1 VIPSPSPGRA
11 LLTLRGPVGVCAA
24 ITPWNFPSAMI
35 TRKVAPALAA
45 GCTIVVKPAPATP
58 LSALALAELADRAG
72 IPGGVLNVVC
82 GPAEEIGT
90 ELVESPVVR
99 KLSFTGSTAVGRLL
113 MAKAAGTVKR
123 VSLELGGN
131 APLIVFDDADLD
143 AAVEGAMASK
153 FRNAGQTC
161 VCANRILVQ
170 NGVHDEFVAR
180 FAEAAAALR
189 VGRGVDEGVEQGP
202 LIDANALRI
211 AQEETFGPVAPVFA
225 FATEEEAIALANR
238 TESGLAAYLFTRDV
252 GRLWRVGQRLE
263 FGVIGANTGLVSYE
277 GAPFGGVKQSGLG
290 REGSRHGLDDYLEIK
305 YLCLDGLAA

>member
-1 VIPSPSPGRA
+1 MACTTSSSPASPR
-11 LLTLRGPVGVCAA
+11 RSPRCA
-24 ITPWNFPSAMI
+24 SA
-35 TRKVAPALAA
+35 
-45 GCTIVVKPAPATP
+45 G
-58 LSALALAELADRAG
+58 
-72 IPGGVLNVVC
+72 
-82 GPAEEIGT
+82 
-90 ELVESPVVR
+90 
-99 KLSFTGSTAVGRLL
+99 
-113 MAKAAGTVKR
+113 
-123 VSLELGGN
+123 
-131 APLIVFDDADLD
+131 
-143 AAVEGAMASK
+143 
-153 FRNAGQTC
+153 
-161 VCANRILVQ
+161 
-170 NGVHDEFVAR
+170 
-180 FAEAAAALR
+180 
-189 VGRGVDEGVEQGP
+189 GVDEGVEQGP